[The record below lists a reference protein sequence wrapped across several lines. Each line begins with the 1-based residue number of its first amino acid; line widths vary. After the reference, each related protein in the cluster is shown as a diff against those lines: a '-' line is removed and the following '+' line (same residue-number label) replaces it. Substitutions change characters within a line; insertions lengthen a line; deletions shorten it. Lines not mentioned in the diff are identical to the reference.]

1 MKSLPRHDI
10 LAASLLVL
18 LCCLFYL
25 TCFDVVP
32 SYQVEGHVFGEETVK
47 GMIGKQKK
55 HWFIIHNQYLGGS
68 LHNCQF
74 HNFMSSDRQHYNA
87 DHLKHKRYFKFGY
100 PTWSFLYQWQWDS
113 TSPSLFGGR
122 QTHWNRRPTKTGPF
136 PIFVLIPIRDYDQV
150 CIKAQSAHS

>member
-87 DHLKHKRYFKFGY
+87 DHLKHKRYFTFGY
-100 PTWSFLYQWQWDS
+100 PLDLFYIKGNGIAHLPVYLVGGKPTEINVLQRLDPFQ
-113 TSPSLFGGR
+113 SL
-122 QTHWNRRPTKTGPF
+122 
-136 PIFVLIPIRDYDQV
+136 
-150 CIKAQSAHS
+150 S

>member
-32 SYQVEGHVFGEETVK
+32 SYQVEGHVLGEETVK

-55 HWFIIHNQYLGGS
+55 PWFIVHNQYLGGS
-68 LHNCQF
+68 LHNRQF
-74 HNFMSSDRQHYNA
+74 HDFMSSDRQHYNA
-87 DHLKHKRYFKFGY
+87 NHLKHKGILIWL
-100 PTWSFLYQWQWDS
+100 PHL
-113 TSPSLFGGR
+113 
-122 QTHWNRRPTKTGPF
+122 
-136 PIFVLIPIRDYDQV
+136 IFFISR
-150 CIKAQSAHS
+150 AMG